1 MNSINTVDV
10 RYPSGPGL
18 GVRPSACSSKRGNRD
33 LSLRTA
39 PDSESTR
46 RIERCLEYMREH
58 LSRPLQVAALAL
70 TAQTSPSHF
79 FVLFKQRVGF
89 TPIDYFIRLR
99 MNRACWLLETT
110 SMRVKEVAASLGYDD
125 PLYFSRVFK
134 TVNGVAPS
142 DYRLARRSG
151 LKPKT
156 VPRIHPE
163 TGTSGDGKPI
173 DRPGKVVSTVFADRG
188 PARERNAKWHD
199 ASRLSFLSKQR
210 RPGAFTLIELLVV
223 IAIIAILAAMLLP
236 ALSKA
241 KVSANRTTCKNN
253 ERQQLLAFNVYAG
266 DNKDYL
272 PLNSPGGN
280 WAHDMVGTVC
290 QAMTN
295 AGAPYKVWYD
305 PGDQGNSTA
314 NLLAEFQL
322 WQANGY
328 SQVGYALT
336 LSGTAGTAQA
346 MGSWLV
352 QSNVNRKLSEN
363 TGTVTSGQTSTTF
376 TYSLAMRPLTACEL
390 VTYLDAAPPAPDSLA
405 TMNTYTWRG
414 VIPGTTYAYTTS
426 HMGNPKRPAGVN
438 LGMKDGHVEWR
449 PYTSPYIQPRD
460 GIPGSQPTYF
470 Y

>member
-1 MNSINTVDV
+1 M
-10 RYPSGPGL
+10 
-18 GVRPSACSSKRGNRD
+18 
-33 LSLRTA
+33 A

-173 DRPGKVVSTVFADRG
+173 DRLGKAVRTVFADRG
-188 PARERNAKWHD
+188 PARERNAKWRD

-241 KVSANRTTCKNN
+241 KQSATKAKCTGNLKN
-253 ERQQLLAFNVYAG
+253 QVLALTMYAG
-266 DNKDYL
+266 DYKDTL
-272 PLNSPGGN
+272 PVSVGGN
-280 WAHDMVGTVC
+280 WAWDMPVAVQGFV
-290 QAMTN
+290 AN
-295 AGAPYKVWYD
+295 SGAPRKVWYD
-305 PGDQGNSTA
+305 PGTDQRFTDQQYQVEWTNYNSAGFGN
-314 NLLAEFQL
+314 
-322 WQANGY
+322 
-328 SQVGYALT
+328 VGYALT
-336 LSGTAGTAQA
+336 FPGTASYGLTTGTGGVSWDFLTNLNYKLTSTSVKTSSGSTVNIVPSKHAVTACATLTDETDAPSTILSVEKTYKWVNVGDGFMGGAPLFPSGTT
-346 MGSWLV
+346 
-352 QSNVNRKLSEN
+352 
-363 TGTVTSGQTSTTF
+363 
-376 TYSLAMRPLTACEL
+376 
-390 VTYLDAAPPAPDSLA
+390 
-405 TMNTYTWRG
+405 
-414 VIPGTTYAYTTS
+414 TTS
-426 HMGNPKRPAGVN
+426 AHLTGQSYPSGCNAST
-438 LGMKDGHVEWR
+438 LDGHVEWR
-449 PYTSPYIQPRD
+449 PFSKMLPRA
-460 GIPGSQPTYF
+460 GGSVPIF
-470 Y
+470 YY